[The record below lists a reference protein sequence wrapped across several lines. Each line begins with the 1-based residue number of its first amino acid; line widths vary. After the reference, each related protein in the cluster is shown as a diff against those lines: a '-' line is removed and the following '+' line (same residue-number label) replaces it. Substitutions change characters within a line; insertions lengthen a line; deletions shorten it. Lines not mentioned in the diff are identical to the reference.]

1 VSHTFPRGRTNL
13 FFCAGTP
20 WQLPDSDLPPR
31 MRQLELLIAFFW
43 LSNAIDNPLP
53 LIDIEANVER
63 PNPISDD
70 LKAD

>member
-1 VSHTFPRGRTNL
+1 MPTPRFRLASSNE
-13 FFCAGTP
+13 AV
-20 WQLPDSDLPPR
+20 Q
-31 MRQLELLIAFFW
+31 IAHCFFW

-63 PNPISDD
+63 PIPISDD